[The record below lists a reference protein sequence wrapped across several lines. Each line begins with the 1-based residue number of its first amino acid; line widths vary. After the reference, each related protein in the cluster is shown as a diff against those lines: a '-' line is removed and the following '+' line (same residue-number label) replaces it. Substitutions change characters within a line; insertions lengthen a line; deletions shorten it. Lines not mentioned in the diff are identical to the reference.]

1 MYIKI
6 TFDCNIG
13 FCDTHVQQC
22 TFLRCVWIIF
32 FNNHMFCSKAGL
44 SKFSSAPYLQARYE
58 EKKDESVEAVES
70 APNFTSGFTNG
81 GEVRHRHSF
90 NSNYDTLRPSDSSL
104 RETEQKSSGD
114 SVSWGKGVGVSLD
127 KTDSKSSKSP
137 ILGGSGI
144 SRGKSSSFRESPSP
158 SKTPSRLVER
168 SDSGS
173 RSSTEFVRSHSRE
186 RSFEKS
192 LENIMDKCSEK
203 SLDMN
208 VSLESKNGMVSDSSR
223 VEDSSL
229 SAAKKSADKSDKK
242 KKNAPWYTV
251 SIFVVILFLNFF
263 FLYVASI
270 ICLASYN
277 LFFFNCIQDYLAH
290 SQNFMLKNLVWNIWS
305 AKALRLSFCHL

>member
-1 MYIKI
+1 MHCRFHYLLEHNYEHVHN
-6 TFDCNIG
+6 DCSIS
-13 FCDTHVQQC
+13 FCDTS
-22 TFLRCVWIIF
+22 TTI
-32 FNNHMFCSKAGL
+32 CSKPGL

-90 NSNYDTLRPSDSSL
+90 NSNYDKRRTSDSSL

-144 SRGKSSSFRESPSP
+144 SRGKSLSFRESPSP
-158 SKTPSRLVER
+158 SKTPSKLVER

-208 VSLESKNGMVSDSSR
+208 VSLDSKNGMVSDSSR

-229 SAAKKSADKSDKK
+229 LAAKKSADKSDKK
-242 KKNAPWYTV
+242 KKNTPWYTV
-251 SIFVVILFLNFF
+251 SIFVVILFIF
-263 FLYVASI
+263 
-270 ICLASYN
+270 
-277 LFFFNCIQDYLAH
+277 
-290 SQNFMLKNLVWNIWS
+290 
-305 AKALRLSFCHL
+305 